1 MDFSNTLKVSASGF
15 EVQRKKMDVIIE
27 NLANMETT
35 RTPEGGPYLRK
46 IVLLSSEP
54 ISGSFGDILGD
65 AMHRARVEGVLRDNN
80 ALKSI
85 YDPNHPDAD
94 GRGFLSVPA
103 INAIVEMADMIMA
116 HRAYEASVTAFEA
129 TKNMAMKTLEMG
141 R

>member
-1 MDFSNTLKVSASGF
+1 MDFLNTLKVSASGF
-15 EVQRKKMDVIIE
+15 EAQRKKMDVIIE

-46 IVLLSSEP
+46 IVLFSSEP
-54 ISGSFGDILGD
+54 LTGSFENILD
-65 AMHRARVEGVLRDNN
+65 ETMHRVKVDGVVRDEK
-80 ALKSI
+80 AVKSV
-85 YDPNHPDAD
+85 YDPAHPDAD
-94 GRGFLSVPA
+94 RRGFVSVPA

-116 HRAYEASVTAFEA
+116 HRAYEASVTAFDA

>member
-1 MDFSNTLKVSASGF
+1 MDFLNTLKVSASGF
-15 EVQRKKMDVIIE
+15 EAQRKKMDVIIE

-46 IVLLSSEP
+46 IVLFSSEP
-54 ISGSFGDILGD
+54 LTGSFGNILD
-65 AMHRARVEGVLRDNN
+65 ETMQRVKVDGVIRDEK
-80 ALKSI
+80 AVKSV
-85 YDPNHPDAD
+85 YDPSHPDAD
-94 GRGFLSVPA
+94 RRGFVSIPA

-116 HRAYEASVTAFEA
+116 HRAYEASVTAFDA